1 MYSTKPVKRILAFGL
16 IFAILFTMVGCKND
30 DIAHDEENTKQVE
43 PQVEVLDEIPKNI
56 DIKDHLGRVVTFDG
70 EVERI
75 VSGYYISTSMLIA
88 LGLKDKVVGVEA
100 NAGTRPIY
108 QLAAPE
114 FLDLPSVGTAKDF
127 DLEGT
132 LALQPDLVILPIR
145 LQDSI
150 NTLEGMGIKVIG
162 INPEDMDLLKETL
175 EFIGKATDTE
185 EKAEK
190 LIAYY
195 DEKTKKVKEIA
206 DANEG
211 DKKRI
216 YFGGNSDFLST
227 ATRRMHQNYM
237 IETAGGENAADID
250 DTYWAVISHEQ
261 LIAYNPDIIVIA
273 PGAKYSKEDVLG
285 DSKLTSIAAIRDN
298 EVYVMPST
306 IELWDSPVPSSILG
320 TMWLNSILH
329 PDDYDYEEFIDDVV
343 EFYGEFYNTTIERE
357 MLN

>member
-1 MYSTKPVKRILAFGL
+1 MYSTKLVKRILAFGL
-16 IFAILFTMVGCKND
+16 IFVILFAMVGCKNEN
-30 DIAHDEENTKQVE
+30 IAPDEENIKQVE
-43 PQVEVLDEIPKNI
+43 VQNQGLNSIT
-56 DIKDHLGRVVTFDG
+56 IKDHLGRQVTFDEG
-70 EVERI
+70 VERI

-100 NAGTRPIY
+100 NASTRPIY
-108 QLAAPE
+108 ELAAPA

-150 NTLEGMGIKVIG
+150 NTLEDMGVNVIG

-175 EFIGKATDTE
+175 EFIGKATGTE
-185 EKAEK
+185 EKAER
-190 LIAYY
+190 LMAYY
-195 DEKTKKVKEIA
+195 DEKTQKVREIA

-211 DKKRI
+211 NKNRI
-216 YFGGNSDFLST
+216 YFGGNSDVLST
-227 ATRRMHQNYM
+227 ATKRMYQNYM

-261 LIAYNPDIIVIA
+261 LISYNPDILVIA
-273 PGAKYSKEDVLG
+273 PGAKYSKEDVLE

-320 TMWLNSILH
+320 TMWLSSILH
-329 PDDYDYEEFIDDVV
+329 PKDYDYEEFIDDVV